1 MKKKKVE
8 GVVVARVFEKS
19 PAAALR
25 LQEGD
30 IICAVNDKKVSN
42 LEEFYAALDTNSK
55 KEIWYDVYSNGH
67 VVTTARYKIGK

>member
-1 MKKKKVE
+1 MYGRKYCEKEKDE

-30 IICAVNDKKVSN
+30 IICAVNDSVSVFHMHTSVLRTLYN
-42 LEEFYAALDTNSK
+42 LT
-55 KEIWYDVYSNGH
+55 ISN
-67 VVTTARYKIGK
+67 TS